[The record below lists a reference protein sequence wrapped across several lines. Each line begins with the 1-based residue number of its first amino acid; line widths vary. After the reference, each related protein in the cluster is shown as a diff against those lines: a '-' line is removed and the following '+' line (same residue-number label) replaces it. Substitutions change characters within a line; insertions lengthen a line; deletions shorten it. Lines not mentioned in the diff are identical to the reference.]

1 MIGDVGKE
9 DTKRGCDAANEAEEP
24 VLLPF
29 TRKPGSMCMWQV
41 F

>member
-1 MIGDVGKE
+1 MIGDAGKE
-9 DTKRGCDAANEAEEP
+9 DTKRGYGAANEAEEP
-24 VLLPF
+24 ILLPF